1 MGRVNTLSRWLIAI
15 SLIVMSISGF
25 ASNQLLDEEAFAD
38 LISNSVDSP
47 QVRKLLA
54 TKAIDVAIDASDVDA
69 LLAAALPEEL
79 SLIATPALE
88 LSKPTLAEAGAQL
101 LGLDAVGSSL
111 DAAARSV
118 HRQTSAAI
126 VSDEETDVI
135 INTLP
140 VLVVVADQ
148 IAGDVGARA
157 AVGLNLPDSATTINL
172 GSNRS
177 VAWTVV
183 RSLGYVAG
191 ITVMVWLLSMIAYFV
206 TAGSG
211 RRLAAARR
219 LGRTY
224 IKVGIVLAIVTWAM
238 LVVAAAAL
246 EIVLASGEQLSFA
259 GISIGG
265 FSNGGGIALA
275 EVVFDPLVGSGR
287 RMVIN
292 GLAMIVATYLL
303 GSSAVSQ
310 AFRSAIRHRDLDLLT
325 HALRAALP
333 SQVRHTERAL
343 MASLAGVLLFW
354 PQLTLRPAITLTLV
368 VAAIMMILAVLTS
381 TSPGAT
387 AVRRAAGWSHF
398 DVGDVTDRSDRAVR
412 DRRALVPVAALLAL
426 FWPSYDTAGFIG
438 LVFLISAAVAATYW
452 WELKLADETAENL
465 VASPINESTW
475 TLRRK
480 LAVAAVVVLGA
491 VLVGLGGD
499 NTSPASAS
507 ALSLGEPDACNGH
520 QELCDRP
527 LDQVIFAG
535 THNSMSA
542 SDLGWE
548 LANHKQAI
556 PDQLDGGIRALL
568 IDVQYWLQAESIASL
583 GLDPEAAKIA
593 AAALSVDTPPEDGL
607 WMCHKLCQLGGTP
620 FVDFLADL
628 RVFVETNPY
637 EVLIIVIQDEAPAVD
652 IKAAIALAEIDRYAY
667 TREPGEAWPTLG
679 EMIEADERLVFMA
692 ENDAAET
699 GWYQRAFDGNMSES
713 GFRYSVVEDFD
724 CAESRGGN
732 NGAFFMIN
740 HWVETG
746 LPVPSEADR
755 VNSRQVL
762 LDRVAECEVT
772 RGRAPGII
780 AVNFWERGDLLQVVD
795 ELNQVAG
802 S

>member
-1 MGRVNTLSRWLIAI
+1 
-15 SLIVMSISGF
+15 MSISGF
-25 ASNQLLDEEAFAD
+25 ASNQLLDEEAFAG

-54 TKAIDVAIDASDVDA
+54 SKAIDVALDASDADA
-69 LLAAALPEEL
+69 LLAAALPEEF

-101 LGLDAVGSSL
+101 LGIDAVGLSL

-126 VSDEETDVI
+126 VADEDTNVI

-177 VAWTVV
+177 IVWTVV

-191 ITVMVWLLSMIAYFV
+191 IAVGVWLLSMITYFI

-224 IKVGIVLAIVTWAM
+224 VKAGIVLALITWVM
-238 LVVAAAAL
+238 LVVSAAAL

-265 FSNGGGIALA
+265 FSDGGGIALA
-275 EVVFDPLVGSGR
+275 EVVFDPLLGSGR
-287 RMVIN
+287 RMVLS
-292 GLAMIVATYLL
+292 GLAMIAATYLL
-303 GSSAVSQ
+303 GNSAASQ
-310 AFRSAIRHRDLDLLT
+310 AFRSALRHRDLDLFT
-325 HALRAALP
+325 HALGAALP
-333 SQVRHTERAL
+333 GQVRHTQRAL

-354 PQLTLRPAITLTLV
+354 PQLTLRPALTVTLLV
-368 VAAIMMILAVLTS
+368 AGAMVILAVLTS
-381 TSPGAT
+381 ESPGAT
-387 AVRRAAGWSHF
+387 SLRRAAGWSHI
-398 DVGDVTDRSDRAVR
+398 DAGDVTDRSERAVR
-412 DRRALVPVAALLAL
+412 DRRALIPVAALLAMV
-426 FWPSYDTAGFIG
+426 WPSYDTAGFIG

-452 WELKLADETAENL
+452 WELKPTDAVAEDMA
-465 VASPINESTW
+465 ASPINESAW
-475 TLRRK
+475 TQRRK
-480 LAVAAVVVLGA
+480 LAVAAVVALGT
-491 VLVGLGGD
+491 VLVGFGGD
-499 NTSPASAS
+499 NTNPASAS
-507 ALSLGEPDACNGH
+507 ALSLGEPNACNGY

-527 LDQVIFAG
+527 VDQVVFAG

-548 LANHKQAI
+548 LANHERAI

-568 IDVQYWLQAESIASL
+568 IDVQYWPQARSLASL
-583 GLDPEAAKIA
+583 DLDPEAAKIA

-607 WMCHKLCQLGGTP
+607 WMCHKLCQLGATP

-628 RVFVETNPY
+628 HVFLETNPD
-637 EVLIIVIQDEAPAVD
+637 EVLIIVIQDDAPAAD
-652 IKAAIALAEIDRYAY
+652 IKAAIELAEIDRYAY
-667 TREPGEAWPTLG
+667 AHEPGEAWPTLG
-679 EMIEADERLVFMA
+679 EMIELDERLIFMA
-692 ENDAAET
+692 ENEADET
-699 GWYQRAFDGNMSES
+699 GWYQHAFEGNVSES

-724 CAESRGGN
+724 CAQSRGGN
-732 NGAFFMIN
+732 DGAFFMIN

-762 LDRVAECEVT
+762 LDRVDECEET

-780 AVNFWERGDLLQVVD
+780 AVNFWERGDLVQVVD
-795 ELNQVAG
+795 ELNGVEG
-802 S
+802 